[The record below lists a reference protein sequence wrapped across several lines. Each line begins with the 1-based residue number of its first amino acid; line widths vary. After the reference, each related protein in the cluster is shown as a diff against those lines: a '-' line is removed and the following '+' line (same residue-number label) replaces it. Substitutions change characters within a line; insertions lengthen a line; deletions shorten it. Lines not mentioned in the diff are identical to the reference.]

1 MKSIRFHPA
10 ALTDLQEQAI
20 YYEERSPGLGLR
32 FIEQTEAA
40 LHLAA
45 SMPGIGTNYKYGT
58 RRVFPKDFPHAAIYR
73 EEDDQIVVLAIAAFR
88 RQPGFWISRT

>member
-1 MKSIRFHPA
+1 MKSIAFHPA
-10 ALTDLQEQAI
+10 ALTDLRDQAN

-40 LHLAA
+40 LYLAA

-73 EEDDQIVVLAIAAFR
+73 EEADQILVLAVAAFR
-88 RQPGFWISRT
+88 RKPGFWSSRT